1 MRTLFFPF
9 LILFMGCGTKVI
21 LRDTNVYTAELDQYH
36 KWATV
41 QAAHLRTFIEEHC
54 ECESDAEGPQFSDP
68 KCEEAADYV
77 LTIEARADWHKQM
90 SLWNAGLSKPDQ
102 EPAKT
107 PPDIAPLTCPLES
120 DLSDLPE
127 MTDEARIEAEEAAAE
142 RSTP

>member
-1 MRTLFFPF
+1 MRTLLLPV
-9 LILFMGCGTKVI
+9 LVLLMGCGPKAI
-21 LRDTNVYTAELDQYH
+21 LRDANVYKAEVDQYH

-41 QAAHLRTFIEEHC
+41 QASHLRGFVTDHC
-54 ECESDAEGPQFSDP
+54 ECQSDADGPQFKDP

-77 LTIEARADWHKQM
+77 LTIEARADWQKQM
-90 SLWNAGLSKPDQ
+90 SLWNAGMLKPDQ
-102 EPAKT
+102 EPAKM

-127 MTDEARIEAEEAAAE
+127 MTDEAAAE